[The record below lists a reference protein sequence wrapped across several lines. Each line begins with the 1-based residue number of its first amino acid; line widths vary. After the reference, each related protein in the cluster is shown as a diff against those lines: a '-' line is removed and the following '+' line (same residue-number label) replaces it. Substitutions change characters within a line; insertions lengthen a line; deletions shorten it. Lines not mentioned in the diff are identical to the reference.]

1 MQSLIL
7 LLITFLAHVTSQQC
21 PGMYPH
27 PSDCD
32 KFYQCD
38 SSRSYLFNC
47 PEGTLFDKTLGLCN
61 HKYLVTCSS
70 SISSIPPSP
79 PTTTI
84 SVTYP
89 WRPQTTVR
97 PSTSVTRPSWISS
110 TSTMSTSTKQTDM
123 DDAPSNLIP
132 DSEDNSGS
140 NSEAASESGSN
151 SGSNLPSSSNDNN
164 PSGVSLPSESG
175 SQSQQGSGSVT
186 NLPSDSENL
195 SSDGQPSG
203 GNRPSENNPDS
214 GSNYQPGSESG
225 SNLSSS
231 SSENISDDNKPS
243 DSNLPSNPDS
253 DYNPDSE
260 SNKNPEIE
268 LNLPSDNEPV
278 TRPPTDSELSNSEGS
293 VSETSDAELSN
304 SETPDSELS
313 NSEVSESEPEYSV
326 SASSL
331 YPCSQPGYYSEETSC
346 DQFYVCKE
354 VAPGVLSADRIF
366 RLVWREILPQSSL
379 NIFDFPFQLPKQI
392 FV

>member
-1 MQSLIL
+1 MQSLML
-7 LLITFLAHVTSQQC
+7 LFITFLARVTSQQC

-79 PTTTI
+79 TTTTI

-110 TSTMSTSTKQTDM
+110 TSTVSTNTDM
-123 DDAPSNLIP
+123 DGAFNGLDISTPNNLISDP
-132 DSEDNSGS
+132 ENNHHSGT
-140 NSEAASESGSN
+140 NSEPASESGSD
-151 SGSNLPSSSNDNN
+151 SGSNLPSSTNDNK
-164 PSGVSLPSESG
+164 PSGVSLPSEI
-175 SQSQQGSGSVT
+175 
-186 NLPSDSENL
+186 N
-195 SSDGQPSG
+195 
-203 GNRPSENNPDS
+203 
-214 GSNYQPGSESG
+214 
-225 SNLSSS
+225 
-231 SSENISDDNKPS
+231 
-243 DSNLPSNPDS
+243 
-253 DYNPDSE
+253 
-260 SNKNPEIE
+260 
-268 LNLPSDNEPV
+268 
-278 TRPPTDSELSNSEGS
+278 
-293 VSETSDAELSN
+293 SETSDSDL
-304 SETPDSELS
+304 P
-313 NSEVSESEPEYSV
+313 NSEVSDSEPEYSV

-366 RLVWREILPQSSL
+366 RY
-379 NIFDFPFQLPKQI
+379 
-392 FV
+392 